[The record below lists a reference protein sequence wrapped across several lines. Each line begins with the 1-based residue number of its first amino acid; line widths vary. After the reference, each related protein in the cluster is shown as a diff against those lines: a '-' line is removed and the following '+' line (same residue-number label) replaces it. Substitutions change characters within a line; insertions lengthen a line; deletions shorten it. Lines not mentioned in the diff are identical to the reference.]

1 MEKKYVTVKVNY
13 EYQKEANARKISV
26 NQYIELL
33 RNLVDKNEP
42 LEMESVLKRLSS
54 FEKIAK
60 DQTEA
65 IGYQRYMIDT
75 QTKNQ
80 NKKIDSL
87 IDTQEK
93 LIAAYAADIEFIKE
107 LKKLVL
113 KGD

>member
-1 MEKKYVTVKVNY
+1 MENKYVTVKVNY
-13 EYQKEANARKISV
+13 EFQKEANARKLSV
-26 NQYIELL
+26 NQYIEFLK
-33 RNLVDKNEP
+33 NLVDKNEP

-65 IGYQRYMIDT
+65 IGYQRYMIDI
-75 QTKNQ
+75 Q
-80 NKKIDSL
+80 NKKIASL

-93 LIAAYAADIEFIKE
+93 LIDAYAADIEFIKE
-107 LKKLVL
+107 LKKVVL

>member
-13 EYQKEANARKISV
+13 EYQKEANARKLSV

-42 LEMESVLKRLSS
+42 IEMESVLKRLSS
-54 FEKIAK
+54 FEKISK
-60 DQTEA
+60 EQTEA

-80 NKKIDSL
+80 NKRIESL
-87 IDTQEK
+87 IDMQQT
-93 LIAAYAADIEFIKE
+93 LINAYAGDIEFIKE
-107 LKKLVL
+107 LKKMVL
-113 KGD
+113 EEK